1 MQETWIANAIVSSQ
15 GNCLKMKFA
24 NCFFFGYGLF
34 WAFTW
39 NGRDST
45 YKSRI
50 MNPNHKLPWYRGF
63 FFCSL
68 LLCVLFNRMKNCAE
82 HLTFCWIVVVMFEF
96 WILYFSEIFKNE
108 TKPVNHFF
116 TRKKEIVNIYYN
128 ERIMGITVM
137 FSESDAFWELSFR
150 SALWS
155 RVFERF
161 DGRPFMHDA
170 LASKGIYIYQITC

>member
-1 MQETWIANAIVSSQ
+1 MHYINLIRCLKFTRESQSKYKRAHRVHWLPDSRDEWKIKKLGRTESFIKPFARNMNSQCNCIVSRELFKHEICQ
-15 GNCLKMKFA
+15 L
-24 NCFFFGYGLF
+24 FFFGYGLF

-96 WILYFSEIFKNE
+96 WISQKFLKMKRSKWITFLHEKKIFI
-108 TKPVNHFF
+108 T
-116 TRKKEIVNIYYN
+116 TR
-128 ERIMGITVM
+128 G
-137 FSESDAFWELSFR
+137 
-150 SALWS
+150 
-155 RVFERF
+155 
-161 DGRPFMHDA
+161 
-170 LASKGIYIYQITC
+170 